1 MVTTDFYTSDV
12 YLKNNPGWHIG
23 ASNWKAQSVLQMM
36 RKHKINPKS
45 VCEIGCGA
53 GEILRILQRQLDPQC
68 TFVGY
73 DIAPQAIKLAQERE
87 NERLHFHLGEFV
99 QESGNDTYDLILIVD
114 VLEHFEN
121 CFRLLRDIKTKSTY
135 KILQLPLDI
144 SALSVI
150 LNELIQYR
158 HATGH
163 LHFFTKDIALEIL
176 RDAGY
181 NIRDAFYEL
190 QPFENP
196 WSWPQALKRPKSIPL
211 MLLKLLRR
219 VLYRVPRLLLFAI
232 QPDFAVRLLGG
243 WRFLVLVE

>member
-1 MVTTDFYTSDV
+1 MVTTNFYTSDV
-12 YLKNNPGWHIG
+12 YLQNNPDWHIHT
-23 ASNWKAQSVLQMM
+23 SRWKAESILQIM
-36 RKHKINPKS
+36 RQNKIDPSS

-53 GEILRILQRQLDPQC
+53 GEILRLMQKQLDPQALL
-68 TFVGY
+68 VGY
-73 DIAPQAIKLAQERE
+73 DIAPKAIQLAQTRE
-87 NERLHFHLGEFV
+87 NEHLHFHLGDFV
-99 QESGNDTYDLILIVD
+99 QEVGNDTYDLILIVD

-121 CFRLLRDIKTKSTY
+121 CFQLLRDIKPKSTY

-181 NIRDAFYEL
+181 TIRDMFYEL
-190 QPFENP
+190 RPFENP
-196 WSWPQALKRPKSIPL
+196 WSWHEARLHPIKIPI

-219 VLYRVPRLLLFAI
+219 VLYRVPRQLLFALH
-232 QPDFAVRLLGG
+232 PDFAVRLLGG
-243 WRFLVLVE
+243 WRLLVLVE

>member
-1 MVTTDFYTSDV
+1 MVTTDFYTSDI
-12 YLKNNPGWHIG
+12 YLKNNPDWHIG
-23 ASNWKAQSVLQMM
+23 TSHWKAQSILQMIK
-36 RKHKINPKS
+36 RNKLDPKS

-73 DIAPQAIKLAQERE
+73 DIAPQAIEMARTRE
-87 NERLHFHLGEFV
+87 NEHMHFYLGDFV
-99 QESGNDTYDLILIVD
+99 QESGNTTYDLILIVD

-121 CFRLLRDIKTKSTY
+121 CFRLLRDIKPKSTY

-181 NIRDAFYEL
+181 KVRDVIYEL
-190 QPFENP
+190 KPFENP
-196 WSWPQALKRPKSIPL
+196 WSWQEALRHPARIPL

-243 WRFLVLVE
+243 WRLLVLVE

>member
-1 MVTTDFYTSDV
+1 MVTTNFYTSDV
-12 YLKNNPGWHIG
+12 YLRNNPDWHVG
-23 ASNWKAQSVLQMM
+23 TSLWKAQSILHMM
-36 RKHKINPKS
+36 KKHGIDPMS

-53 GEILRILQRQLDPQC
+53 GEILRILQQRLDPQC

-73 DIAPQAIKLAQERE
+73 DIAPQAVEMAHRRE
-87 NERLHFHLGEFV
+87 NEHLHFYLGDFV
-99 QESGNDTYDLILIVD
+99 RESGNATYDLILIVD

-121 CFRLLRDIKTKSTY
+121 CFQLLRDIKAKSKY
-135 KILQLPLDI
+135 KVLQLPLDI

-150 LNELIQYR
+150 LNELVEYR

-163 LHFFTKDIALEIL
+163 LHFFTKDIAMEIL

-181 NIRDAFYEL
+181 TVHDAFYQL
-190 QPFENP
+190 QPFVNP
-196 WSWPQALKRPKSIPL
+196 WSWRVALRHPARIPL

-243 WRFLVLVE
+243 WRLLVLAE